1 VIEGTMN
8 PSSFRF
14 QRSIMR
20 LLVKVALLLSLALVP
35 VAALANPSATT
46 SISIIIPEQ
55 PADGGVISSCDGFQV
70 TTSANKAYCTITV
83 AVGDATLQNKGWK
96 LSLNAT
102 NFTCACGGTLP
113 PNALTIESSSGP
125 VLINGQPIDLKGGPS
140 LQANAVGRSPDGSR
154 PLLVAKPGYGNG
166 AYAVTLTLRLSYPA
180 KMTPGL
186 YVPTWVVNV
195 DTK

>member
-1 VIEGTMN
+1 M
-8 PSSFRF
+8 
-14 QRSIMR
+14 IMR
-20 LLVKVALLLSLALVP
+20 VLVKIALLVILALIPAV
-35 VAALANPSATT
+35 ALANTTATT
-46 SISIIIPEQ
+46 TLTLVILDQ
-55 PADGGVISSCDGFQV
+55 PARGAVVSSCDGFVV
-70 TTSANKAYCTITV
+70 TANANKAYCTIIV
-83 AVGDATLQNKGWK
+83 AVADPTLKNNGWK

-113 PNALTIESSSGP
+113 PNALTVESSSGP
-125 VLINGQPIDLKGGPS
+125 VLINGQPIDSKGGPS

-180 KMTPGL
+180 QTTPGL